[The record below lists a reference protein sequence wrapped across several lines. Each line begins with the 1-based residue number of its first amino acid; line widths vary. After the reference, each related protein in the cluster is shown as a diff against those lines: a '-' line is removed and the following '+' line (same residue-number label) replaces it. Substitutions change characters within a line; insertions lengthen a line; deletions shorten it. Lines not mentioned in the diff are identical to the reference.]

1 MKKAFTMIELIF
13 VIVVIGILAGVA
25 LPRLAANR
33 DDAEITKAKAQVAS
47 IRAGIQTKRSANLLS
62 SNDMKNSGYPESL
75 DNGDDLF
82 GNVLSPAIKSSNDN
96 GWSKSGDTYTYKLN
110 GKTATFTYH
119 KDNSTDG
126 KTKAGSFVCSG
137 NEDFCNLLDK

>member
-13 VIVVIGILAGVA
+13 VIVVIGILASVA

-33 DDAEITKAKAQVAS
+33 DDAELTKAKAQVAS
-47 IRAGIQTKRSANLLS
+47 IRAGIQTARSANLLKGG
-62 SNDMKNSGYPESL
+62 NMANGGYPESL
-75 DNGDDLF
+75 DNGSDLF
-82 GNVLSPAIKSSNDN
+82 GNVLSSGIKAGNGSGSNPN
-96 GWSKSGDTYTYKLN
+96 YTLNVN

-119 KDNSTDG
+119 KSDVKEGD
-126 KTKAGSFVCSG
+126 KIKIKAGSFVCSG

>member
-62 SNDMKNSGYPESL
+62 SNDMKNSGYPDSL
-75 DNGDDLF
+75 DSGSDLF
-82 GNVLSPAIKSSNDN
+82 GNVLTSGIKGNWSGGSPN
-96 GWSKSGDTYTYKLN
+96 YTLSII

-119 KDNSTDG
+119 KENSADG
-126 KTKAGSFVCSG
+126 TNKAGSFVCSG
-137 NEDFCNLLDK
+137 NEDLCNLLDN